1 MKTKLKIKKLTE
13 HAVIPKYAK
22 KGDAAMDLYA
32 VDGAYNPDSDFVEY
46 GTGLSLEIEPGY
58 VGLLFPRSSI
68 SKTPLLQA
76 NSVGVI
82 DSGYRGEVCV
92 RFKRLRDDVQHL
104 EYQAGDRI
112 GQLMI
117 IPYPEIEIE
126 ETDELS
132 DSERGT
138 GGFGSSGK

>member
-1 MKTKLKIKKLTE
+1 MKLKVKKRVS
-13 HAVIPKYAK
+13 HAVIPTYANP
-22 KGDAAMDLYA
+22 GDAAMDLYA
-32 VDGAYNPDSDFVEY
+32 VDGAYDPDGDYIEY

-68 SKTPLLQA
+68 SKTPLIQA
-76 NSVGVI
+76 NCVGVI
-82 DSGYRGEVCV
+82 DSSYRGEVCV
-92 RFKRLRDDVQHL
+92 RFKRLKEDKEHL

-126 ETDELS
+126 EVKELTS
-132 DSERGT
+132 TERGE
-138 GGFGSSGK
+138 GGFGSTGK